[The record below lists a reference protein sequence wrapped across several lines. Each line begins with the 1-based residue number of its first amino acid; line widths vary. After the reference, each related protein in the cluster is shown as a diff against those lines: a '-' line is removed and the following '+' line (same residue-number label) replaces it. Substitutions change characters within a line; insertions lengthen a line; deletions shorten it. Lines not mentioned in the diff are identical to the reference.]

1 MGYSLDFRR
10 RVMSDK
16 VKNKLSFQETSHKYN
31 VSMRTLFR
39 WSGKIEPCQFRS
51 KPATK
56 VDEELLLKDI
66 EDFPDAYQF
75 ERAKRFCVTQPAI
88 HYALKRLNITY
99 KKNTKT
105 SQSK

>member
-1 MGYSLDFRR
+1 MGYSLDFRK
-10 RVMSDK
+10 RVMQDK
-16 VKNKLSFQETSHKYN
+16 ESNKLTFQDISDKYN

-39 WSGKIEPCQFRS
+39 WADNIEPCMSRN

-56 VDEELLLKDI
+56 IDEEALLKDI

-75 ERAKRFCVTQPAI
+75 ERAARLSVTQPAI

-99 KKNTKT
+99 KKNSKS
-105 SQSK
+105 SQSQ